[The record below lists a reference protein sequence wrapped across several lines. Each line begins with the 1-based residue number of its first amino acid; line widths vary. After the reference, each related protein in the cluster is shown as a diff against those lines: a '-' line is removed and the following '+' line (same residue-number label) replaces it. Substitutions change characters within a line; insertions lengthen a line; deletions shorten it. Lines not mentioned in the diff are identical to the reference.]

1 MIEAFVGLV
10 LTLVGAFFGI
20 YPALEPQ
27 DKRAAKAEEKRVTG
41 RDMAWVNEH
50 FREHITKP
58 QFTDAMSYA
67 LSFGLIAVGSVLLA
81 WPQLVS

>member
-1 MIEAFVGLV
+1 
-10 LTLVGAFFGI
+10 
-20 YPALEPQ
+20 LEPQ
-27 DKRAAKAEEKRVTG
+27 DKRAAKAEQKRVAG

-58 QFTDAMSYA
+58 KFTDAMSYA
-67 LSFGLIAVGSVLLA
+67 FSFGLIAFGSIVLA